1 MSTPVGS
8 VSLRVRPDTSQ
19 FFQDLSAQL
28 RARGTS
34 SIAIPVEI
42 DRASI
47 ATYRAQVAN
56 LTRPVTLPVLIELDR
71 QAQAQYRA
79 QLANL
84 TRAQQVD
91 INVRLRGESEARARL
106 AQLAQNR
113 TANVRVDTD
122 RGAAST
128 IGRITSAASSAVG
141 VVGSL
146 VSKVALLGGT
156 APLVGALV
164 NIVTAIA
171 PAAAV
176 AVPAVV
182 ALGSAAGAIKLGTSG
197 LGDAFKEAF
206 APASTG
212 AAKAVTA
219 TNAVAN
225 AQRSLGRAQTDLKRT
240 AQDTA
245 RAISDAQDRVK
256 DAQQGVKDA
265 EVQAARQ
272 RVQAARAVQDA
283 QRSLR
288 DAVEAAA
295 EVQKAAAQRVAEA
308 ERDLL
313 EVKRDALRAEE
324 SLADA
329 RKEAAQDLLD
339 LQDQL
344 TQSSLDERDA
354 QLNLQQA
361 QAELDKVKSRGALA
375 TQREQDEAQLRYD
388 QALFSLKEQQ
398 EGHKAL
404 QQQADEASK
413 AGVEGSDRVKD
424 AQDRLSKAQQA
435 VADKAKTVKDA
446 ETEAA
451 KARRDAAES
460 VADAQRDLKDA
471 QQAQTDAA
479 VEGAR
484 RIKDA
489 QEAVKDAQQG
499 VTDAQVAGSRAMQDA
514 QNAVADA
521 SRAVAEAHQSQN
533 QQTTALAT
541 TFSKLSPN
549 AQAFVNAVK
558 GLKPTWDAMQ
568 LGVQDRLFAGIGG
581 RLSDIGGR
589 VIPIVRGGLEGT
601 AGVLNRMGHN
611 ALTAVD
617 NLARTGMLRQIFD
630 GATKSLSPLSRI
642 PGQLVTGFGQVA
654 IAAQPA
660 FQRITEGAAS
670 AADGVFAKLTKAF
683 ESGAAEKAINT
694 AVDLLG
700 DLMEVGGNVL
710 SILGDIFMAG
720 EDTGGG
726 TIQVLKEIT
735 GAISEITSSPEVQA
749 GLKAL
754 FSVMGTLA
762 TTVAP
767 LLGTALKFV
776 GLIFEQLGPPVEVLV
791 RALGDA
797 LSPVLDALGPV
808 LVILAGVLGDLL
820 VAVSPLL
827 PVIGELLAT
836 ALRPLGPVFK
846 IIGDLIVALAP
857 TVSLLAD
864 ALGPILTPIL
874 EGLGTVLVT
883 LVQEGAA
890 QFMEILELLL
900 PVIPELIPP
909 LVQVGKSLGDLLLAI
924 APLLP
929 QIVLLGAQLLTA
941 LLPALLPLLPP
952 ILQLVDLLV
961 RLAVWAIN
969 KIVLPALQG
978 LIDFVKDMGRK
989 LQPFIDS
996 VRHVTEWIAD
1006 KFQWLYD
1013 KLVGHSIV
1021 PDMIRKIRDWFE
1033 TGKRWIKAIWNSVWE
1048 NTIGRAVSGART
1060 VNDKVSGFARGVRDK
1075 FSDAKRWVSDR
1086 WSSLWSGVSGTTT
1099 SMRKTVEGKVR
1110 DFKDNVISFFRK
1122 AIDGIRSAWGKLQ
1135 DVSKKPVKFM
1145 IETVFNK
1152 GIVGVWNA
1160 TAAKLPGIGKINEM
1174 KLPKGFA
1181 SGGINDVLPGY
1192 TPGRDVHRFVSP
1204 TGGMLDLSGGE
1215 AIMRPEVTRVMGR
1228 SGVDTLNSA
1237 ARQGGVQGVRAVLAR
1252 GIPHQAFFG
1261 GGIFGDAWDKLADNP
1276 VADKIKDVVGKG
1288 VDWAQGGLADLAEKA
1303 FKALLGTLSVPSLK
1317 NPKWTDTVK
1326 AIPVTM
1332 ADKIVDFIRGKEA
1345 ESGGSGSWMKPV
1357 NAAYGTKFGVKGS
1370 MWSSGYH
1377 TGLDFPAAIGT
1388 AIKAVAAG
1396 RVSSVGTGGPY
1407 GKHLTVDHG
1416 GGLSSLYAHMSQIVA
1431 KSKENLAAGSP
1442 IGKVGATGNVTGPHL
1457 HLEARVK
1464 GKPVDPMPYLTG
1476 GGSALNT
1483 PGSGV
1488 QRWAGVVRQALGL
1501 VNQPSSLVNT
1511 TLRRMNQESGGNP
1524 RAVNRWDS
1532 NWQAGHPS
1540 VGLMQV
1546 IGPTFRA
1553 YAGRFKNKGPFMYGT
1568 SIDPLANVYSS
1579 MRYALSAYGSLS
1591 SAYNRP
1597 GGYDQGG
1604 WLPPGITPVVNET
1617 GVPEAILNPQ
1627 QWDAM
1632 ITLANQ
1638 VKQGQAGGHQ
1648 ITVNNPPQPT
1658 GEKQVAAVL
1667 HRMELLGR

>member
-1 MSTPVGS
+1 MVSAGS

-34 SIAIPVEI
+34 AVSVPIQIDRSSIA
-42 DRASI
+42 S
-47 ATYRAQVAN
+47 YRAQVAN
-56 LTRPVTLPVLIELDR
+56 LTRPVTLPVLVQLDR

-128 IGRITSAASSAVG
+128 IGRITSAAGSAVG
-141 VVGSL
+141 AVGSL
-146 VSKVALLGGT
+146 VSKVALLGGS
-156 APLVGALV
+156 APLVGSLV
-164 NIVTAIA
+164 NVVAAIA
-171 PAAAV
+171 PAAAL

-206 APASTG
+206 EPAATG
-212 AAKAVTA
+212 AAKAVSA

-245 RAISDAQDRVK
+245 RAISDAQERVK

-288 DAVEAAA
+288 NAVEAAA
-295 EVQKAAAQRVAEA
+295 EAQKKAAQKVADA

-313 EVKRDALRAEE
+313 EVKKDALRAEE

-329 RKEAAQDLLD
+329 RKQAAQDLLD
-339 LQDQL
+339 LQSQL
-344 TQSSLDERDA
+344 TQSALDERDA
-354 QLNLQQA
+354 QLNLQEA
-361 QAELDKVKSRGALA
+361 QEELDKVKARGALA
-375 TQREQDEAQLRYD
+375 TQRDLDEAQLRYD
-388 QALFSLKEQQ
+388 QAVFSLKRQQ

-413 AGVEGSDRVKD
+413 AGVDGSDRVKD

-460 VADAQRDLKDA
+460 VADAQQNLKDA
-471 QQAQTDAA
+471 QQAQADAA

-489 QEAVKDAQQG
+489 QDSVKDSQQG
-499 VTDAQVAGSRAMQDA
+499 VTDAQVAGARAMQDA
-514 QNAVADA
+514 QHAVADA
-521 SRAVAEAHQSQN
+521 SRAVAEAQRAQSE
-533 QQTTALAT
+533 QTAALTEKFA
-541 TFSKLSPN
+541 KLSPN

-558 GLKPTWDAMQ
+558 GLKPAWDSMQ
-568 LGVQDRLFAGIGG
+568 LGVQDRLFAGLGG
-581 RLSDIGGR
+581 RLTDVGSR
-589 VIPIVRGGLEGT
+589 ALPILRGGLEGT
-601 AGVLNRMGHN
+601 AGVLNRMAHN

-617 NLARTGMLRQIFD
+617 NLARTGMLKQIFD
-630 GATKSLSPLSRI
+630 GATKSLSPLSRL

-660 FQRITEGAAS
+660 FQRITEGLAG

-683 ESGAAEKAINT
+683 ESGAMEKAIDQ
-694 AVDLLG
+694 AVTLLG
-700 DLMEVGGNVL
+700 DLMDVAGNVF

-720 EDTGGG
+720 EGTGGG

-735 GAISEITSSPEVQA
+735 GAIAEITSSPEVQA

-754 FSVMGTLA
+754 FSVMGTIA

-776 GLIFEQLGPPVEVLV
+776 GQIFEKLGPPVEVLV

-797 LSPVLDALGPV
+797 LTPVIDALGPV
-808 LVILAGVLGDLL
+808 LVILAGVLGDIL
-820 VAVSPLL
+820 VAISPLIV
-827 PVIGELLAT
+827 VIGELLAT
-836 ALRPLGPVFK
+836 ALKPLGPIFEV
-846 IIGDLIVALAP
+846 IGDLIVALAP

-864 ALGPILTPIL
+864 ALGQMLTPIL

-883 LVQEGAA
+883 LARESAA
-890 QFMEILELLL
+890 QFMEILKQLL

-909 LVQVGKSLGDLLLAI
+909 LVEVGKSLGDLLLAI

-929 QIVLLGAQLLTA
+929 QIVLLGAQLLTT
-941 LLPALLPLLPP
+941 LLPAILPLLPP
-952 ILQLVDLLV
+952 TLQLIDLLV
-961 RLAVWAIN
+961 RLAVWAI
-969 KIVLPALQG
+969 KRIVLPAIQG

-989 LQPFIDS
+989 LQPFIDA
-996 VRHVTEWIAD
+996 VKHVTEWIAK

-1013 KLVGHSIV
+1013 KLVGNSII
-1021 PDMIRKIRDWFE
+1021 PDLIKKIRDWFN
-1033 TGKRWIKAIWNSVWE
+1033 TGKRWIKEIWNAVWE
-1048 NTIGRAVSGART
+1048 NTIGHAVSAGRT
-1060 VNDKVSGFARGVRDK
+1060 VGEKVAGFARGVRDR
-1075 FSDAKRWVSDR
+1075 FNDAKRWVSER
-1086 WSSLWSGVSGTTT
+1086 WNSLWSGISERTT

-1110 DFKDNVISFFRK
+1110 DFKDNVVGFFKK
-1122 AIDGIRSAWGKLQ
+1122 AIEGIKTAWDKLQ
-1135 DVSKKPVKFM
+1135 DVAKKPVKFM

-1174 KLPKGFA
+1174 KLPRGFA
-1181 SGGINDVLPGY
+1181 SGGVLPGY
-1192 TPGRDVHRFVSP
+1192 SPGKDIHRFVSP

-1228 SGVDTLNSA
+1228 SGVETLNAA

-1261 GGIFGDAWDKLADNP
+1261 GGIFGDIWDKVTDNP
-1276 VADKIKDVVGKG
+1276 VTDKVKDVVGKG
-1288 VDWAQGGLADLAEKA
+1288 VDWARGGLADLAEKA
-1303 FKALLGTLSVPSLK
+1303 FKALLGTLSVPTLK
-1317 NPKWTDTVK
+1317 DAKWADAVK
-1326 AIPVTM
+1326 AVPVSL

-1345 ESGGSGSWMKPV
+1345 EVGGGGSWTKPV
-1357 NAAYGTKFGVKGS
+1357 NAAYGTKFGVKGH

-1377 TGLDFPAAIGT
+1377 TGLDFPAAVGT

-1396 RVSSVGTGGPY
+1396 RISSVGRTGPY
-1407 GKHLTVDHG
+1407 GNHLTIDHG

-1431 KSKENLAAGSP
+1431 KAKENVAAGSL
-1442 IGKVGATGNVTGPHL
+1442 IGKVGATGNTTGPHL
-1457 HLEARVK
+1457 HLEARVN
-1464 GKPVDPMPYLTG
+1464 GKTVDPMPYLTE

-1488 QRWAGVVRQALGL
+1488 KRWAGVVRQALSL
-1501 VNQPSSLVNT
+1501 VGQPSSLVDT

-1524 RAVNRWDS
+1524 RAVNLWDS
-1532 NWQAGHPS
+1532 NAKAGHPS

-1553 YAGRFKNKGPFMYGT
+1553 YAGRFKNKGPFLYGT

-1591 SAYNRP
+1591 RAYNRP

-1638 VKQGQAGGHQ
+1638 VKQGQAGGGGHN
-1648 ITVNNPPQPT
+1648 ITINSAEPT
-1658 GEKQVAAVL
+1658 TEKKVADAIY
-1667 HRMELLGR
+1667 RMELLGR